1 MATSES
7 DDFESADEEM
17 NHDIPTKSS
26 QMQQWNLPNTID
38 SESDD
43 DTEYVPRQ
51 PYTNVN
57 FGKNKEKYWPTMDT
71 STNETR
77 ADKDISTKDTHNY
90 KKHEQPIINVDET
103 CEKNDENISTI
114 DSQKVECAQ
123 INTGDKDLKVESN
136 NENIELR
143 KNKVEVFPEKDVNMD
158 LHSDLMDQLNK
169 KGKIQYKGKKLRGKK
184 LETKVMPS
192 SNLLTDID
200 NIDTR
205 INERDILM
213 TGEDVLSKYS
223 MEDEITESD
232 MPEELK
238 SDKTFKEVFKSEGW
252 EGLEDPIELPEE
264 LIEEKLQPVLKRL
277 SLVAEETSSS
287 STSWGWGNWGVSS
300 LINTASVGVST
311 ITSHVSQGLTLLEES
326 MALSDEPKSITNE
339 EQENQ
344 TDNDGK
350 EEQTKEQSSFGF
362 GNLISS
368 VSSITKLVESTGSK
382 VVSGGLDTLEAIGKK
397 TMEVLQEGDPGLKK
411 KRTFFINE
419 TDKPN
424 LSQILRE
431 AKEKADSTERTMEER
446 QKMRKVHFESLFDD
460 YQGLVHIEA
469 LEMLSKQ
476 SNIKIQQHLNS
487 LDTNELN
494 SVEKMLEEVEEL
506 CALDNDDEYNDETDE
521 KDLKYKLQEAC
532 SDLGINI
539 TYEKLHEAFQDSKNY
554 TTSPHSDQ
562 ETFEH
567 AISVLAQFTAFSVER
582 FHKTAEL
589 LLIKEHRSTVNET
602 DSLVQ
607 LTNIL
612 SNQIEILANTYC
624 SVLNKLAETSD
635 KSHTIKTNITT
646 ILMEASNASSYIQ
659 HAFKLL
665 IPIIEVGAI

>member
-17 NHDIPTKSS
+17 NHDIPTKRST
-26 QMQQWNLPNTID
+26 QIQQRNLPNTID

-51 PYTNVN
+51 PYTNIN
-57 FGKNKEKYWPTMDT
+57 FGRNKEKYWPTMDT

-77 ADKDISTKDTHNY
+77 GDKDISIKDTRNY
-90 KKHEQPIINVDET
+90 EKHEQPIINIDET
-103 CEKNDENISTI
+103 CEKNEENISTI

-123 INTGDKDLKVESN
+123 INTGDTDLKVEN
-136 NENIELR
+136 NNGNIKLR
-143 KNKVEVFPEKDVNMD
+143 KNKIEVSPEKDVNMD
-158 LHSDLMDQLNK
+158 LHSELTVKLNEK
-169 KGKIQYKGKKLRGKK
+169 EKIQPKGKKLGVKK
-184 LETKVMPS
+184 LGTRVMS
-192 SNLLTDID
+192 SSILMTDID
-200 NIDTR
+200 NIDR
-205 INERDILM
+205 HINERDILM
-213 TGEDVLSKYS
+213 TGEDVLSKFS
-223 MEDEITESD
+223 MQDEITESD

-238 SDKTFKEVFKSEGW
+238 SDKTFKEIFKSEGW

-264 LIEEKLQPVLKRL
+264 VIEEKLQPVLKRL

-326 MALSDEPKSITNE
+326 MALSDEPKSNE

-506 CALDNDDEYNDETDE
+506 CALDNDDEYNDEIDE

-554 TTSPHSDQ
+554 TNSPHNDQ

-567 AISVLAQFTAFSVER
+567 AISVLAQFTALSVER

-612 SNQIEILANTYC
+612 SNQIGILANTYC
-624 SVLNKLAETSD
+624 SILNKLAETSD
-635 KSHTIKTNITT
+635 KPHTIKTNITT
-646 ILMEASNASSYIQ
+646 ILMEASNAGSYIQ

>member
-57 FGKNKEKYWPTMDT
+57 FGKSKEKYWSTMDT

-158 LHSDLMDQLNK
+158 LHSELIDQLNEK
-169 KGKIQYKGKKLRGKK
+169 EKIQYKGKKLGGKK
-184 LETKVMPS
+184 LGTKVMPS

-200 NIDTR
+200 NIDTH

-344 TDNDGK
+344 TDN
-350 EEQTKEQSSFGF
+350 
-362 GNLISS
+362 GNFYY
-368 VSSITKLVESTGSK
+368 V
-382 VVSGGLDTLEAIGKK
+382 
-397 TMEVLQEGDPGLKK
+397 
-411 KRTFFINE
+411 FIN
-419 TDKPN
+419 D
-424 LSQILRE
+424 IGWI
-431 AKEKADSTERTMEER
+431 
-446 QKMRKVHFESLFDD
+446 
-460 YQGLVHIEA
+460 Y
-469 LEMLSKQ
+469 
-476 SNIKIQQHLNS
+476 
-487 LDTNELN
+487 
-494 SVEKMLEEVEEL
+494 
-506 CALDNDDEYNDETDE
+506 
-521 KDLKYKLQEAC
+521 
-532 SDLGINI
+532 
-539 TYEKLHEAFQDSKNY
+539 
-554 TTSPHSDQ
+554 
-562 ETFEH
+562 
-567 AISVLAQFTAFSVER
+567 
-582 FHKTAEL
+582 
-589 LLIKEHRSTVNET
+589 
-602 DSLVQ
+602 
-607 LTNIL
+607 
-612 SNQIEILANTYC
+612 
-624 SVLNKLAETSD
+624 
-635 KSHTIKTNITT
+635 
-646 ILMEASNASSYIQ
+646 LMI
-659 HAFKLL
+659 
-665 IPIIEVGAI
+665 

>member
-17 NHDIPTKSS
+17 NHDIPTKRST
-26 QMQQWNLPNTID
+26 QIQQRNLPNTID

-51 PYTNVN
+51 PYTNIN
-57 FGKNKEKYWPTMDT
+57 FGRSKKKYWPTMDT

-77 ADKDISTKDTHNY
+77 ADKDISTKDTRNY
-90 KKHEQPIINVDET
+90 EKHEQPIINIDGT
-103 CEKNDENISTI
+103 CEKNEENISTI

-123 INTGDKDLKVESN
+123 INTGDTDLKVEN
-136 NENIELR
+136 NNGNIKLR
-143 KNKVEVFPEKDVNMD
+143 KDKIEVSPEKDVNMD
-158 LHSDLMDQLNK
+158 LHSELTVKLNEK
-169 KGKIQYKGKKLRGKK
+169 EKIQHKGKKLGVKK
-184 LETKVMPS
+184 LGTRVMS
-192 SNLLTDID
+192 SSILMTDID
-200 NIDTR
+200 NIDR
-205 INERDILM
+205 HINERDILM
-213 TGEDVLSKYS
+213 TGEDVLSKFS
-223 MEDEITESD
+223 MQDEITESD

-238 SDKTFKEVFKSEGW
+238 SDKTFKEIFKSEGW

-277 SLVAEETSSS
+277 SLVAEETGSS

-326 MALSDEPKSITNE
+326 MALSDEPKSNE
-339 EQENQ
+339 EEENQ
-344 TDNDGK
+344 TDNDDK

-506 CALDNDDEYNDETDE
+506 CALDDEYNDEIDE

-554 TTSPHSDQ
+554 TNSPHNDQ

-567 AISVLAQFTAFSVER
+567 AISVLAQFTALSVER

-612 SNQIEILANTYC
+612 SNQIGILANTYC
-624 SVLNKLAETSD
+624 SILNKLAETSD
-635 KSHTIKTNITT
+635 KPHTIKTNITT
-646 ILMEASNASSYIQ
+646 ILMEASNAGSYIQ

>member
-17 NHDIPTKSS
+17 NHDVPTKRST
-26 QMQQWNLPNTID
+26 QIQQRNLPNTID

-51 PYTNVN
+51 PYTNIN
-57 FGKNKEKYWPTMDT
+57 FGRSKKKYWPTMDT

-77 ADKDISTKDTHNY
+77 ADKDISTKDTRNY
-90 KKHEQPIINVDET
+90 EKHEQPIINIDGT
-103 CEKNDENISTI
+103 CEKNEENISTI

-123 INTGDKDLKVESN
+123 INTGDTDLKVEN
-136 NENIELR
+136 NNGNIKLR
-143 KNKVEVFPEKDVNMD
+143 KDKIEVSPEKDVNMD
-158 LHSDLMDQLNK
+158 LHSELTVKLNEK
-169 KGKIQYKGKKLRGKK
+169 EKIQHKGKKLGVKK
-184 LETKVMPS
+184 LGTRVMS
-192 SNLLTDID
+192 SSILMTDID
-200 NIDTR
+200 NIDR
-205 INERDILM
+205 HINERDILM
-213 TGEDVLSKYS
+213 TGEDVLSKFS
-223 MEDEITESD
+223 MQDEITESD

-238 SDKTFKEVFKSEGW
+238 SDKTFKEIFKSEGW

-277 SLVAEETSSS
+277 SLVAEETGSS

-326 MALSDEPKSITNE
+326 MALSDEPKSNE
-339 EQENQ
+339 EEENQ
-344 TDNDGK
+344 TDNDDK

-506 CALDNDDEYNDETDE
+506 CALDDEYNDEIDE

-554 TTSPHSDQ
+554 TNSPHNDQ

-567 AISVLAQFTAFSVER
+567 AISVLAQFTALSVER

-612 SNQIEILANTYC
+612 SNQIGILANTYC
-624 SVLNKLAETSD
+624 SILNKLAETSD
-635 KSHTIKTNITT
+635 KPHTIKTNITT
-646 ILMEASNASSYIQ
+646 ILMEASNAGSYIQ

>member
-17 NHDIPTKSS
+17 NHDIPTKRSS

-51 PYTNVN
+51 PYTNIN
-57 FGKNKEKYWPTMDT
+57 FGRSKEKYWPTMDT

-77 ADKDISTKDTHNY
+77 ADKDISTKDTRNY

-123 INTGDKDLKVESN
+123 INTGDTDLKVESN

-143 KNKVEVFPEKDVNMD
+143 KNKVEVSPEKDVNMD
-158 LHSDLMDQLNK
+158 LLSELTVKLNE
-169 KGKIQYKGKKLRGKK
+169 KGKIRYKGKKLGGKK
-184 LETKVMPS
+184 LGTKVMSS

-200 NIDTR
+200 NIDTH

-362 GNLISS
+362 GNLMSS

-506 CALDNDDEYNDETDE
+506 CALDNDEYNDETDE

-554 TTSPHSDQ
+554 TTSPHNDQ

-635 KSHTIKTNITT
+635 KPHTIKTNITT